1 MAKEIDIAYSTF
13 NLKINGNAY
22 FTQDEIYRISNCLEI
37 PKEKIYEYF
46 FTTEVQKAKRE
57 RCKMKENETNKLQAE
72 NWELKQIVK
81 EEKEKPNRFQIFVLG
96 FSTAT
101 LIAELIQLFR

>member
-1 MAKEIDIAYSTF
+1 MEES
-13 NLKINGNAY
+13 KI
-22 FTQDEIYRISNCLEI
+22 E
-37 PKEKIYEYF
+37 
-46 FTTEVQKAKRE
+46 
-57 RCKMKENETNKLQAE
+57 KLQAE

-81 EEKEKPNRFQIFVLG
+81 KEKEKPNRFQIFVLG

>member
-1 MAKEIDIAYSTF
+1 
-13 NLKINGNAY
+13 
-22 FTQDEIYRISNCLEI
+22 
-37 PKEKIYEYF
+37 
-46 FTTEVQKAKRE
+46 
-57 RCKMKENETNKLQAE
+57 MKENEIDKLKTE

-81 EEKEKPNRFQIFVLG
+81 KEKEKPNRFQIFVLG

>member
-1 MAKEIDIAYSTF
+1 
-13 NLKINGNAY
+13 
-22 FTQDEIYRISNCLEI
+22 
-37 PKEKIYEYF
+37 
-46 FTTEVQKAKRE
+46 
-57 RCKMKENETNKLQAE
+57 MKENEIDQLKTE

-81 EEKEKPNRFQIFVLG
+81 KEKEKPNRFQFFVLG